1 MQFEVSRLRRAIMP
15 LSLVCVTLLSA
26 CGGSDD
32 DDEAV
37 VTEPSPPVVTEPAP
51 PVDPKPVETG
61 AWSAGDLH
69 VHTYQSDDAQ
79 VSLESALDQAFDRYK
94 LDWAA
99 LSNHLRLSG
108 RDHTGTALA
117 GGAIPFSTGMAL
129 YEAPFIKSAQA
140 AGRYAGK
147 IIFSS
152 FEWDMPTH
160 DHVNIGIGTDDPMS
174 AKSLEAVAE
183 FEYLFTNRDPA
194 LFDPLLASRLSG
206 QTRAYTTHADSLAA
220 LKWLRDKHPDSY
232 MLLNHPSRY
241 AGKYTVA
248 QLREMNDLAPN
259 VFFAIEGMVG
269 NQMEP
274 DRGGYATAYT
284 NAFLPNRTYGGV
296 DYLVARLGGTWDAL
310 LGEGRRIWTVADSD
324 FHFRTASGLY
334 SSGYAPG
341 EYAKTHVWKD
351 GENMAAVVAGLKSG
365 RVFGVFGDLIDAL
378 DFQAQGASGTV
389 HMGGE
394 LQATK
399 GEKVEIT
406 IRFRSPDSNN
416 YEYPIESGN
425 PTYVK
430 PTVNHVDLI
439 VGDVVARAAAG
450 TAAYDADSNASTR
463 VLARFTRADWTVD
476 AEGYNVIKTTVT
488 ADRSQY
494 LRLRGTNLGVDVA
507 GETAAG
513 EPLPDAKVDLA
524 DNAARFNAINARN
537 YNDLWFYSNPVFVTV
552 AQ

>member
-32 DDEAV
+32 EDEE
-37 VTEPSPPVVTEPAP
+37 TSTPTPPVVTEPT

-61 AWSAGDLH
+61 AWTTGDLH

-99 LSNHLRLSG
+99 ISNHLRLSG
-108 RDHTGTALA
+108 RDHTGIAIP
-117 GGAIPFSTGMAL
+117 GGSIPFSTGMAR
-129 YEAPFIKSAQA
+129 YEVPFIKTAQA
-140 AGRYAGK
+140 AGRYVGK

-160 DHVNIGIGTDDPMS
+160 DHVNIGIGVNDPLS

-194 LFDPLLASRLSG
+194 LFDPLLVSRLAG
-206 QTRAYTTHADSLAA
+206 ETRAYTTHADSLAA

-248 QLREMNDLAPN
+248 QLREMNDLAPS

-284 NAFLPNRTYGGV
+284 DAFLPNRTYGGV
-296 DYLVARLGGTWDAL
+296 DYLVAHLGGTWDAL

-351 GENMAAVVAGLKSG
+351 GKDMAAVVAGLKSG

-378 DFQAQGASGTV
+378 DFQAQGASGAV

-394 LQATK
+394 LKAAK
-399 GEKVEIT
+399 GEKVEVT
-406 IRFRSPDSNN
+406 IRFRSPASNN

-439 VGDVVARAAAG
+439 VGDVGARAAAG
-450 TAAYDADSNASTR
+450 TPGYDADTNPTTR
-463 VLARFTRADWTVD
+463 VLARFTSADWTVD

-488 ADRSQY
+488 ADKSQY
-494 LRLRGTNLGVDVA
+494 LRLRGTNLGVNVT

-524 DNAARFNAINARN
+524 DNVARFNAVNARN

-552 AQ
+552 AP

>member
-1 MQFEVSRLRRAIMP
+1 MQFEVSRLRRAVMP

-32 DDEAV
+32 DDDEV
-37 VTEPSPPVVTEPAP
+37 VTPTPPVVTEPT

-61 AWSAGDLH
+61 AWTAGDLH

-99 LSNHLRLSG
+99 ISNHLRLSG

-117 GGAIPFSTGMAL
+117 GGPVPFSTGMAQ
-129 YEAPFIKSAQA
+129 YEVPFIKTAQA

-160 DHVNIGIGTDDPMS
+160 DHVNIGIGVNDPMS
-174 AKSLEAVAE
+174 AKSLQAVAE

-194 LFDPLLASRLSG
+194 LFDPLLVSRLAG
-206 QTRAYTTHADSLAA
+206 QTRAFTTHADSLVA

-248 QLREMNDLAPN
+248 QLREMNDLAPD

-296 DYLVARLGGTWDAL
+296 DYLVAHLGGTWDAL

-351 GENMAAVVAGLKSG
+351 GKDMASVVAGLKSG
-365 RVFGVFGDLIDAL
+365 RMFGVFGDLIDAL
-378 DFQAQGASGTV
+378 DFQAKGASGAV

-394 LQATK
+394 LKAAK
-399 GEKVEIT
+399 GERVEVT
-406 IRFRSPDSNN
+406 IRFRSPDSNH

-439 VGDVVARAAAG
+439 VGEVGTRAAAG
-450 TAAYDADSNASTR
+450 TPGYDADTNPTTR

-488 ADRSQY
+488 ADKSQY

-524 DNAARFNAINARN
+524 DNVARFNAINARN

>member
-15 LSLVCVTLLSA
+15 LSLACVTLLSA

-32 DDEAV
+32 DEAA
-37 VTEPSPPVVTEPAP
+37 PPPAPPVVTDPVP
-51 PVDPKPVETG
+51 PVEPKPVETG
-61 AWSAGDLH
+61 AWTTGDLH

-79 VSLESALDQAFDRYK
+79 VSLESALDQAFDRYE

-99 LSNHLRLSG
+99 ISNHLRLSS
-108 RDHTGTALA
+108 RDHTGVALA
-117 GGAIPFSTGMAL
+117 GGQIPFSQGMAQ
-129 YEAPFIKSAQA
+129 YEVPFIKQAQA

-160 DHVNIGIGTDDPMS
+160 DHVNIGIGVNDPLS

-183 FEYLFTNRDPA
+183 FEYLFTNRDPN
-194 LFDPLLASRLSG
+194 LFDPLLVSRLAG
-206 QTRAYTTHADSLAA
+206 ETRAYTTHADSLAA

-248 QLREMNDLAPN
+248 QLREMNDLAPS

-284 NAFLPNRTYGGV
+284 APFLPNRTYGGV
-296 DYLVARLGGTWDAL
+296 DYLVAHLGGTWDAL

-324 FHFRTASGLY
+324 YHFRTASGLY

-351 GENMAAVVAGLKSG
+351 GDDMAAVVAGLKSG
-365 RVFGVFGDLIDAL
+365 RLFGVFGDLIDAL
-378 DFQAQGASGTV
+378 DFQAQGAAGAV

-394 LQATK
+394 LKATK

-439 VGDVVARAAAG
+439 VGDVGARAAAG
-450 TAAYDADSNASTR
+450 TADYDRDTNPSTR
-463 VLARFTRADWTVD
+463 VLARYTRADWTVD

-488 ADRSQY
+488 ADKSQY
-494 LRLRGTNLGVDVA
+494 FRLRGTNLAVDVA

-552 AQ
+552 GN

>member
-1 MQFEVSRLRRAIMP
+1 MQFEVSRLRRAVLP
-15 LSLVCVTLLSA
+15 LSLACVTLLSA
-26 CGGSDD
+26 CGGDD
-32 DDEAV
+32 DNEAA
-37 VTEPSPPVVTEPAP
+37 PPPAP
-51 PVDPKPVETG
+51 PAVTDPTPPADPKPVETG
-61 AWSAGDLH
+61 AWSTGDLH

-99 LSNHLRLSG
+99 ISNHLRLTA
-108 RDHTGTALA
+108 RDHTGVNLA
-117 GGAIPFSTGMAL
+117 GGAIPFSQGMAQ
-129 YEAPFIKSAQA
+129 YEVPFIKEAQA

-160 DHVNIGIGTDDPMS
+160 DHVNIGIGVNDPLS

-183 FEYLFTNRDPA
+183 FEYLFTNRDPS
-194 LFDPLLASRLSG
+194 LFDPLLVSRLSG
-206 QTRAYTTHADSLAA
+206 ETRAYTTHADSMAA

-248 QLREMNDLAPN
+248 QLREMNDLAPS

-284 NAFLPNRTYGGV
+284 PAFLPNRTYGGV
-296 DYLVARLGGTWDAL
+296 DYLVAHLGGTWDAL

-324 FHFRTASGLY
+324 YHFRTASGLY

-351 GENMAAVVAGLKSG
+351 GDDMAAVMAGLKSG
-365 RVFGVFGDLIDAL
+365 RLFGVFGDLIDTL
-378 DFQAQGASGTV
+378 DFQAQGASGV
-389 HMGGE
+389 AHMGGE
-394 LQATK
+394 LKAAK

-439 VGDVVARAAAG
+439 VGDVAPRALAG
-450 TAAYDADSNASTR
+450 TAEYDNDTNPTTR
-463 VLARFTRADWTVD
+463 VLARYTRADWTVD
-476 AEGYNVIKTTVT
+476 ADGYNVIKATVT
-488 ADRSQY
+488 ADKSQY

-513 EPLPDAKVDLA
+513 EPLPDAKVDFA
-524 DNAARFNAINARN
+524 DNVARFNAINARN

-552 AQ
+552 SE